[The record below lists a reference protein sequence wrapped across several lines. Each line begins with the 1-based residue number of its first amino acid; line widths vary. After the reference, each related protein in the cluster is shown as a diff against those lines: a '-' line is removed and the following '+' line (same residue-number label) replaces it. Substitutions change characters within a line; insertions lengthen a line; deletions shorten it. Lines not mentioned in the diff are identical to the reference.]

1 MSLIRGDNVIIYIYD
16 GGLWKPVV
24 CGRSCTLN
32 TQAESIET
40 SITGSGA
47 WRTYEYTALTWTASL
62 EGLIYLQ
69 KTNSLSTS
77 DLRAMQYGRVKILMR
92 YQRTDTAGNVYLE
105 EGYGLITGISDTGD
119 TGSAATFSLEIRGT
133 GPLTIVFTPTPID
146 PTAKVKRLEY
156 TASGGESSF
165 SNAALQGKDIVM
177 VTLDGIS
184 RSKII
189 TAGTPTDQEAKY
201 TSGSGTITFPMALDN
216 DMQVTVLYQ
225 DI

>member
-1 MSLIRGDNVIIYIYD
+1 MSLIRGDNVILYVYD

-32 TQAESIET
+32 TTAGTIGT
-40 SITGSGA
+40 SITGSGS
-47 WRTYEYTALTWTASL
+47 WETFEYTSLSWTASL

-69 KTNSLSTS
+69 KTNCLSTP
-77 DLRAMQYGRVKILMR
+77 DLRAMQFGRQKILIR
-92 YQRTDTAGNVYLE
+92 YQRTDTSNNVYLE
-105 EGYGLITGISDTGD
+105 EGTGIITSISDTAD
-119 TGSAATFSLEIRGT
+119 TGSAATFSIEIKGT
-133 GPLTIVFTPTPID
+133 GALTIVFTPTPIN

-156 TASGGESSF
+156 TASGGETSF
-165 SNAALQGKDIVM
+165 ANAALQGKDIV
-177 VTLDGIS
+177 VVSLDGIM

-201 TSGSGTITFPMALDN
+201 TSASGTITFPMALDN
-216 DMQVTVLYQ
+216 DMEVVVLYQ

>member
-1 MSLIRGDNVIIYIYD
+1 MSLIRGDNVILYVYD

-32 TQAESIET
+32 TTADTIET

-62 EGLIYLQ
+62 EGLIFLQ
-69 KTNSLSTS
+69 KTNTLSTP
-77 DLRAMQYGRVKILMR
+77 DLRAMQYGRIKILMR
-92 YQRTDTAGNVYLE
+92 YQRTDESGNVYLE
-105 EGYGLITGISDTGD
+105 EGYALITNISDSGD
-119 TGSAATFSLEIRGT
+119 TGSAATFSLELKGT

-146 PTAKVKRLEY
+146 PTAKVKRIEY

-165 SNAALQGKDIVM
+165 SNAALQSKDIVA
-177 VTLDGIS
+177 VALDGIM

-201 TSGSGTITFPMALDN
+201 TSASGTITFPMALDN
-216 DMQVTVLYQ
+216 DMEVIVLYQ